1 MDARR
6 RGVLVVAGC
15 GLAALLFVPL
25 LDLALRRGWLPE
37 AGPPPHFRPVRG
49 ADGRALADA
58 GGRAL
63 WSINPEVAAGLAGGD
78 GDRLATPREKGSGVW
93 RVLSIGESTT
103 FATGYGGR
111 ASFSR
116 FLEMRLRA
124 RFARPALEVV
134 NCGKSGYDSHD
145 WPSLARELDDYA
157 PDALVLYVGHNEFKR
172 PNLLGVVDPFVA
184 WLQRSPRARRLLG
197 PPPDRALEPESVRAG
212 PFLTD
217 GQRARALADFVAG
230 VRALLDVAARRGIPA
245 LVCIP
250 ASNVVDHA
258 PRCSV
263 VPVGPDSAALVAA
276 VRATGAAWDAG
287 EANLAAG
294 DDGARTGEAARADLA
309 AVDLLV
315 KRAPG
320 AALLH
325 WRRGRILHALGRDD
339 EAGRAFEA
347 SLTLDELPERASPD
361 LIAALRAVAAERG
374 AALADCEARFA
385 RESHGA
391 PGFDLFIDYC
401 HPNLLGH
408 YLVADE
414 LVRAVEALPAAARP
428 GAAADAREPPGDF
441 KARFD
446 AYYAALHFTEED
458 AARQNFGQATL
469 LVNELATNADAPA
482 ALWERPREFLDAV
495 VKQSAALER
504 DAEFLVVRA
513 LVRAACGAAKA
524 ARADLAAARSLD
536 DLKVRT
542 LGAAIGRLPGAVAA
556 FGRAGVA
563 VGPDGF
569 R

>member
-103 FATGYGGR
+103 FGTGYRGR
-111 ASFSR
+111 ASYSR

-145 WPSLARELDDYA
+145 WPSLARELDDFA

-287 EANLAAG
+287 EAKLFVG
-294 DDGARTGEAARADLA
+294 DDGVRTGEAARADLV
-309 AVDLLV
+309 AVDRLV
-315 KRAPG
+315 KRTPN

-325 WRRGRILHALGRDD
+325 
-339 EAGRAFEA
+339 
-347 SLTLDELPERASPD
+347 
-361 LIAALRAVAAERG
+361 
-374 AALADCEARFA
+374 
-385 RESHGA
+385 
-391 PGFDLFIDYC
+391 
-401 HPNLLGH
+401 
-408 YLVADE
+408 
-414 LVRAVEALPAAARP
+414 
-428 GAAADAREPPGDF
+428 
-441 KARFD
+441 
-446 AYYAALHFTEED
+446 
-458 AARQNFGQATL
+458 
-469 LVNELATNADAPA
+469 
-482 ALWERPREFLDAV
+482 
-495 VKQSAALER
+495 
-504 DAEFLVVRA
+504 
-513 LVRAACGAAKA
+513 
-524 ARADLAAARSLD
+524 
-536 DLKVRT
+536 
-542 LGAAIGRLPGAVAA
+542 
-556 FGRAGVA
+556 
-563 VGPDGF
+563 
-569 R
+569 